1 MAEFSFLD
9 WAIDLLEQIENSQEK
24 KAWCH
29 HYSVYSSNPGQEDL
43 FHDLNVFVDRAYE
56 KGLVISNYQEVLRRW
71 QFEERSIADADP
83 VWLETQPYLCVLA
96 CIAWH
101 FRRDHFCEGALINRS
116 IADGIMLRLF
126 RRLKLVCPASSPAT
140 TLQSLYCCECE
151 NIPEKAGVY
160 WVLHPAGMPIRF
172 TEQIYNRS
180 APLYS
185 AELLSNKYWNC
196 GNQEVL
202 YLSLIHI

>member
-24 KAWCH
+24 KAWCY

-83 VWLETQPYLCVLA
+83 EQL
-96 CIAWH
+96 
-101 FRRDHFCEGALINRS
+101 RRIGSHAAG
-116 IADGIMLRLF
+116 
-126 RRLKLVCPASSPAT
+126 KASGT
-140 TLQSLYCCECE
+140 DL
-151 NIPEKAGVY
+151 G
-160 WVLHPAGMPIRF
+160 
-172 TEQIYNRS
+172 
-180 APLYS
+180 
-185 AELLSNKYWNC
+185 ELLFGQAGFSRTTDSAGTVVVP
-196 GNQEVL
+196 GNDRRNDVSRFGAAGADEHP
-202 YLSLIHI
+202 LSESGSWSG